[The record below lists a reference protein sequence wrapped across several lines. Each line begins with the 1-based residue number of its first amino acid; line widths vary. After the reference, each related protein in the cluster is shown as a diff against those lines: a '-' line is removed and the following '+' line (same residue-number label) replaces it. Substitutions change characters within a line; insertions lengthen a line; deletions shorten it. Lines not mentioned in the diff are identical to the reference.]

1 MFFKSRFSLLAA
13 RRRRITFPMNSKD
26 YLALTQRDA
35 HIVEA
40 LASAIRTMSLINGS
54 AINVAGISRM
64 LRLEDE
70 MLRLHE
76 ALLLLGID
84 SNEFDDPH

>member
-1 MFFKSRFSLLAA
+1 
-13 RRRRITFPMNSKD
+13 MNSKD

-40 LASAIRTMSLINGS
+40 LASALRTMSLINGNT
-54 AINVAGISRM
+54 IDLGGTPGI
-64 LRLEDE
+64 LKLEDE

-76 ALLLLGID
+76 ALLLLGVD
-84 SNEFDDPH
+84 SNEFEDFR